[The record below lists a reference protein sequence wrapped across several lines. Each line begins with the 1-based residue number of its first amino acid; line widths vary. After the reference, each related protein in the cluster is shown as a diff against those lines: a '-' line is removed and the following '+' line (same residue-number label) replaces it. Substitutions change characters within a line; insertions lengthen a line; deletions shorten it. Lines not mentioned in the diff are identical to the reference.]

1 MYLSLILLLAGG
13 LRLLTLSKLM
23 VFTPD
28 EEYLLYI
35 AQTLVKNFH
44 IIWIGVSA
52 LGLDFY
58 MGPFWI
64 YIIYPFVAIFHGDP
78 LVLGVMTSILGV
90 GTTYLLY
97 VIGRKVFN
105 DSVGFVASLL
115 YASSALLVFY
125 DQQPY
130 PPGVPFL
137 SLLMFFSLLKTKESK
152 RWWIVFSVFY
162 GMVFHIHLSLFLIV
176 FVAIYLAFSQRRQLT
191 RKIIICSTCVFVA
204 VISPL
209 VAFDYFHKA
218 SNITVVVRIFQTFG
232 KSKTSINFPARI
244 SNLTQAFGR
253 AFYLSGGRN
262 SADEILYPCII
273 NPLSTTT
280 KPNLVFCAVVLLL
293 FLYFFTKNKLIF
305 LFSLAF
311 LVPFLFMKIFN
322 PIEYYLLGFFPILI
336 LVVSAALVD
345 FAKKYKFIIFLF
357 VAFFV
362 LHGIYT
368 VFVARG
374 DFGIDTKKIIINK
387 VMNIVGDA
395 PYELSEDGDCQ
406 GYGGFRYL
414 FLAYGRKP
422 ERSFEDKTFAW
433 LWPDEVSKILPKYS
447 VLITETRSQVKVDL
461 GYIAK
466 INEGGF
472 TIFIYS
478 FSSK

>member
-1 MYLSLILLLAGG
+1 
-13 LRLLTLSKLM
+13 M

-97 VIGRKVFN
+97 IVGRKVFSKN
-105 DSVGFVASLL
+105 VGLVAALL

-137 SLLMFFSLLKTKESK
+137 SLLMFFALLKTKES
-152 RWWIVFSVFY
+152 RWWWIAFSALY

-176 FVAIYLAFSQRRQLT
+176 FVALYFLFMQRKEIT
-191 RKIIICSTCVFVA
+191 WKITVLSVCAFVA

-209 VAFDYFHKA
+209 IAFDYFHKA
-218 SNITVVVRIFQTFG
+218 SNITVVIRIFQSLG
-232 KSKTSINFPARI
+232 KSKTNLNFPVRI

-253 AFYLSGGRN
+253 ALYLIPGRN
-262 SADEILYPCII
+262 SADEMLYPCII

-368 VFVARG
+368 VFTARG
-374 DFGIDTKKIIINK
+374 DFGIDTKKIIVNK
-387 VMNIVGDA
+387 TMNIVGDA
-395 PYELSEDGDCQ
+395 PYELSEDGGCQ

-414 FLAYGRKP
+414 FATYARRP
-422 ERSFEDKTFAW
+422 VRSAEDSNFSW
-433 LWPDEVSKILPKYS
+433 LWPDEVSNVLPKYL
-447 VLITETRSQVKVDL
+447 VLVTETRSEVKVDL